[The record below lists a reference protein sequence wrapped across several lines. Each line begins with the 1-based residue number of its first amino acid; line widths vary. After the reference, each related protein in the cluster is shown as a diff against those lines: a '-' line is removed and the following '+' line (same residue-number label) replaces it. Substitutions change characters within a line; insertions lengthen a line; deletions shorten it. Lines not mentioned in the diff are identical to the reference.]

1 MKGFLAFPVLLILL
15 FGTPASADF
24 QKGFDAYESGD
35 YATAL
40 KEFRSLADK
49 GDAGAQYN
57 LGLMYDNGDGVTQDY
72 NVAASWYKLA
82 AEQGLAEAQYEL
94 GLSYDIGQGVTQDY
108 KTAFKWYRLAAEQG
122 HANAQFNLGQ
132 MYTNGL
138 GVTRD
143 NTRAYMWWH
152 IAASQGHERAD
163 VYRSRVEKLMTPAQ
177 LEKARQ
183 LVREAIAKI
192 RKASPKP
199 TKPATEQIIAA
210 DYYKLGR
217 AYALGQDVTKDL
229 TRAYMWWHIA
239 ASKGNEDATR
249 GRGIIEEQMTP
260 AQVEKA
266 LELASECVTKG
277 YKDC

>member
-1 MKGFLAFPVLLILL
+1 MASWLDERIPRLSGSILL

-57 LGLMYDNGDGVTQDY
+57 LG
-72 NVAASWYKLA
+72 
-82 AEQGLAEAQYEL
+82 
-94 GLSYDIGQGVTQDY
+94 
-108 KTAFKWYRLAAEQG
+108 F
-122 HANAQFNLGQ
+122 
-132 MYTNGL
+132 
-138 GVTRD
+138 
-143 NTRAYMWWH
+143 AYQ
-152 IAASQGHERAD
+152 QGHERAD

-183 LVREAIAKI
+183 LVREAIAKN
-192 RKASPKP
+192 RRASPKP
-199 TKPATEQIIAA
+199 TKSATEQITAA

-217 AYALGQDVTKDL
+217 EYALRLDVTKDL
-229 TRAYMWWHIA
+229 TRTYMWWHIA
-239 ASKGNEDATR
+239 ASKGNEDALR
-249 GRGIIEEQMTP
+249 GRDIIVEQMTS

-266 LELASECVTKG
+266 LELASECVMKG
-277 YKDC
+277 YKYC